1 MKFFLIGLPGSGKTT
16 LGKQLSEKLL
26 LPFVD
31 LDAEIEKREGKTVQ
45 AIFGEEKEPYFRNLE
60 SRILKE
66 FCQQEK
72 DFVMA
77 TGGGAPCF
85 SDNVELMNAS
95 GKTIFLDPPTSVIAS
110 RLLNTNLNERPLL
123 DKLSPEQLKDKIEW
137 LRSQRLSFYNQAAIA
152 VSGISIEELTERL
165 KS

>member
-1 MKFFLIGLPGSGKTT
+1 MKIFLIGLPGSGKTT
-16 LGKQLSEKLL
+16 IGKKLSEKLR

-45 AIFGEEKEPYFRNLE
+45 EIFGEKKESHFRELE
-60 SRILKE
+60 SNVLSE

-85 SDNVELMNAS
+85 SNNIALMNHS
-95 GKTIFLDPPTSVIAS
+95 GKTIFLDPPTSEIAL
-110 RLLNTNLNERPLL
+110 RLLKTNLSRRPLL

-137 LRSQRLSFYNQAAIA
+137 LRSQRLSFYSQAAIT
-152 VSGISIEELTERL
+152 VSGISIEELVERL
-165 KS
+165 RS